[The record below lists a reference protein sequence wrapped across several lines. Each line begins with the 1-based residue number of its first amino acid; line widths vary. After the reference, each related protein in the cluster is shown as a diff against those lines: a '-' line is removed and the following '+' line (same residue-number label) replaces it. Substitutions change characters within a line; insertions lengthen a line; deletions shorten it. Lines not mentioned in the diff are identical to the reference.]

1 MCALT
6 MPGMTYLP
14 VASITV
20 SDERGVVGIVT
31 DEPGAA
37 SAGPM

>member
-1 MCALT
+1 

-14 VASITV
+14 VASMTV
-20 SDERGVVGIVT
+20 SDDRGVVGMVG
-31 DEPGAA
+31 DELGMA